1 MIEKGDFKIL
11 VAFMRTK
18 MRHQNN
24 VVFLSKFCDGSQ
36 MKKRKCEI
44 SISTD
49 KYRIF
54 HHFFYYDRK
63 TTYFDDALT

>member
-1 MIEKGDFKIL
+1 MPKSKLKRMIEKGDFNIL

-36 MKKRKCEI
+36 MKKRKSEI
-44 SISTD
+44 KS
-49 KYRIF
+49 Y
-54 HHFFYYDRK
+54 
-63 TTYFDDALT
+63 